1 MHAILDLPLAPEA
14 RRHVFSAA
22 GAAAPDLLNAEAL
35 HAIRAH
41 ERRGWIQAERATQA
55 LEDLRDL
62 PITRYPTLGVID
74 RAFELRHNFSAYD
87 ALYVALAEILAASLV
102 TADGGLARAA
112 GIHARVPVVLLSAPA
127 R

>member
-14 RRHVFSAA
+14 RRHVFSDA
-22 GAAAPDLLNAEAL
+22 GAAAPDHLNAEAL

-41 ERRGWIQAERATQA
+41 ERRGSIQSERAAQA

-62 PITRYPTLGVID
+62 PITRYPTLAVIG

-87 ALYVALAEILAASLV
+87 ALYVALAEELAASLV
-102 TADGGLARAA
+102 TADERLARAVGDHTA
-112 GIHARVPVVLLSAPA
+112 VEPMLLTI